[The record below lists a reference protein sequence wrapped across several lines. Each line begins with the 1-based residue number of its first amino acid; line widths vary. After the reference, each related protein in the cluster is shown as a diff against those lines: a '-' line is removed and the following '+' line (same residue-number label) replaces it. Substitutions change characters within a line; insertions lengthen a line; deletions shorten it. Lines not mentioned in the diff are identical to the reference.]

1 MNFCVLLVYFCS
13 QRVEEVE
20 DGDGDLLVN
29 RSDGVDLVSETL
41 SEPLKNMVR
50 SEGYAQRSSED

>member
-41 SEPLKNMVR
+41 SESLKNMVR
-50 SEGYAQRSSED
+50 SEGYTQQSSED